1 MIKTQFPCGMLW
13 LSETD
18 TICGHDGKICG
29 AVKYQDEQFKNH
41 PAGRMHGAQ
50 KGHNEGIKR
59 SFATGQR
66 SPRR

>member
-13 LSETD
+13 LSETVPSAAM
-18 TICGHDGKICG
+18 TERFAVLLNTKMNSSKIIQPEEAWG
-29 AVKYQDEQFKNH
+29 T
-41 PAGRMHGAQ
+41 